1 MKNILFITMLLG
13 ALYADDCTDCNSD
26 CLGEEAGCGSGMT
39 CMACCD
45 CMGSDFYMCSSQQ
58 ANCDACGGTWN
69 GTSECP
75 INGSAHLEIQNVN
88 LTEGTL
94 DIYMTNDVDVYA
106 LQVVFTGL
114 TDNCTSGCDDGII
127 SVIPGE
133 IVPDDWYLWGAD
145 DEILGFD
152 INMSP
157 ISAGQGILATIIF
170 ADNISDDA
178 ICIPLQYNCT
188 DGYNEDTCYLDLDG
202 GGFSVSDDNPV
213 LSDAY
218 TNSIPVTVGDC
229 YVNDNNWIYG
239 CTYETATNYN
249 AEATFDDGSCD
260 FMWGDVNH
268 DGQLTIQ
275 DLILIVNEILNF

>member
-1 MKNILFITMLLG
+1 MKYLLITILLG
-13 ALYADDCTDCNSD
+13 VGYSQ
-26 CLGEEAGCGSGMT
+26 SGR
-39 CMACCD
+39 
-45 CMGSDFYMCSSQQ
+45 
-58 ANCDACGGTWN
+58 
-69 GTSECP
+69 
-75 INGSAHLEIQNVN
+75 LEIQNVN

-94 DIYMTNDVDVYA
+94 DIYMENYVDVYA

-127 SVIPGE
+127 SVIQGE
-133 IVPDDWYLWGAD
+133 IVPDGWFFMGVD

-152 INMSP
+152 INLLNP
-157 ISAGQGILATIIF
+157 ILAGQGILATITF

-188 DGYNEDTCYLDLDG
+188 GGYNEDTCYLDLDG
-202 GGFSVSDDNPV
+202 GGFSSSDDNPV
-213 LSDAY
+213 FSDAFA
-218 TNSIPVTVGDC
+218 NSIPVTVGDC
-229 YVNDNNWIYG
+229 FVNDDNWIYG

-249 AEATFDDGSCD
+249 AEATFDDGSCE